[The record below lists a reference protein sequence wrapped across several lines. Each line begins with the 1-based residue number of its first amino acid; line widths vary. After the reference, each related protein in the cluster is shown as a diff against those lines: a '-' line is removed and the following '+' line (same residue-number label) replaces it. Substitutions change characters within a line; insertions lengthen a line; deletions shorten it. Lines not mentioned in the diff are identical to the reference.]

1 MELERAFHDIAA
13 LLSYEEEEEDQMMTS
28 LHDTPALTGTEA
40 LVIETLQREGPLS
53 FECLLERSGLDWP
66 QMFLAIDDLTRSG
79 KVWLERG
86 QGTHYRV
93 ALVGGSR

>member
-1 MELERAFHDIAA
+1 MT
-13 LLSYEEEEEDQMMTS
+13 TS
-28 LHDTPALTGTEA
+28 LHNAPVLTGTKV
-40 LVIETLQREGPLS
+40 LVIETLRREGPLS

-86 QGTHYRV
+86 RGTHYRV
-93 ALVGGSR
+93 ALIGDRHDARHR